1 MKIAGNTLDT
11 DLNQSQSS
19 LEPWVSLHIQL
30 IILTSDKLTILKFL
44 TLLSKQHGY
53 RSVLHARLRLHQLFI
68 LWRSKNSITLN
79 SIQNEIISMSLGF
92 IIYRIMSQMCPS
104 PLMGYNRLNNKE
116 KLYCSQM
123 EDYRF
128 YSRRIAFESC
138 LLVTTVRN
146 RDCVLATLTT
156 QFSHSFLLRQQKEQ
170 VIQL

>member
-1 MKIAGNTLDT
+1 MATGLC
-11 DLNQSQSS
+11 
-19 LEPWVSLHIQL
+19 
-30 IILTSDKLTILKFL
+30 
-44 TLLSKQHGY
+44 Y
-53 RSVLHARLRLHQLFI
+53 HARLRLHQLLI

-79 SIQNEIISMSLGF
+79 SIQNESISMNLGF
-92 IIYRIMSQMCPS
+92 IIYRIMPQMCPG

-123 EDYRF
+123 EDCRF

-138 LLVTTVRN
+138 LLVMTVRN

-170 VIQL
+170 VIQCDGPFNNADTLEIRQVDLFDVLGQSSLQSDVRTVRNSQS